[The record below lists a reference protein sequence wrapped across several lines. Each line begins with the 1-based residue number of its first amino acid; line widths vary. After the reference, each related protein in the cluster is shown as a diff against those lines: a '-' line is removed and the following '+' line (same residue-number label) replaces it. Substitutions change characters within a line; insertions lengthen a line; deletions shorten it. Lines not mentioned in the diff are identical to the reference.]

1 MGNNFRNI
9 TAQVFRNPFVF
20 NPNVSD
26 FSVFVIGGCF
36 YDQSFIIVLN
46 NLGFVISLTHCVG
59 LLGISAASPSPVG
72 GVAAAP
78 SKNGGAK
85 SIIVPSFY
93 TVFGAI
99 VLGCL
104 SMVLSI
110 VADSGVIAAV

>member
-1 MGNNFRNI
+1 MI
-9 TAQVFRNPFVF
+9 SF
-20 NPNVSD
+20 NTLRWV
-26 FSVFVIGGCF
+26 V
-36 YDQSFIIVLN
+36 
-46 NLGFVISLTHCVG
+46 
-59 LLGISAASPSPVG
+59 GISAASPSPVG

-104 SMVLSI
+104 SMVLPI
-110 VADSGVIAAV
+110 VADSRVITAV